1 MPSSQ
6 GQRPVNR
13 IAYLTRLILQGES
26 AKAATSAEN
35 EKALNAVEGA
45 GGEQARI
52 HAAEALHRL
61 GRV

>member
-1 MPSSQ
+1 M
-6 GQRPVNR
+6 NR

-26 AKAATSAEN
+26 TKAATSAEN